1 MSLLRERKHIIKIEL
16 LTEQE
21 KDKKTNAKKGNKWID
36 NKEKIATSLGVL
48 IMHQP
53 LFWDVCVFQLNQIPT

>member
-53 LFWDVCVFQLNQIPT
+53 LF

>member
-1 MSLLRERKHIIKIEL
+1 MSLLREHKHIIKIEL

-21 KDKKTNAKKGNKWID
+21 KDKKTNEKKENKWID
-36 NKEKIATSLGVL
+36 NKEKIATSSGVL

-53 LFWDVCVFQLNQIPT
+53 LFWDVCIFQLNQIPT